1 MSVYL
6 DLAFFANFLFDAQ
19 LLCLAYFIC
28 SEKIR
33 PFRVILAAFMGGVQG
48 VLVFFP
54 FFGALSLPSVNF
66 AISLLITLIAISPC
80 KIKKFAAFYIVFL
93 SSSFFLAGL
102 MVFAKA
108 GTVWGVLLIMPA
120 YFAISKIKKEIFL
133 KRTCAVLCYGGKR
146 IEKTALYDS
155 GNSVTYMGKPVIFG
169 KKELITELLGDE
181 ELKSCENVCVIP
193 YKTLAKSGT
202 VMGLRLD
209 YAEVFGKSYRGAVLG
224 FFEEDTGDEIIL
236 NGSMMRKG

>member
-19 LLCLAYFIC
+19 LLCLAHFIC

-33 PFRVILAAFMGGVQG
+33 PLRVVLAAFMGGIGG

-66 AISLLITLIAISPC
+66 AVSLLITLTAIAPC
-80 KIKKFAAFYIVFL
+80 KIGKFVAFYIVFL

-102 MVFAKA
+102 MVFARA

-120 YFAISKIKKEIFL
+120 YFAIAKIKKEIFL
-133 KRTCAVLCYGGKR
+133 KRTVAVLCYGGKR

-169 KKELITELLGDE
+169 KKELASELLGE
-181 ELKSCENVCVIP
+181 EALETCENVCAVP
-193 YKTLAKSGT
+193 YKTLGKRGI
-202 VMGLRLD
+202 VLGLRLD
-209 YAEVFGKSYRGAVLG
+209 YAEAFGKSYSGAVLG
-224 FFEEDTGDEIIL
+224 FFEEDANDEIIL